1 MIFQILFLPLLALG
15 SEISL
20 SFGGTG
26 IEVINQLQFKFSMD
40 NLIIKDVKDNL
51 VSLEIPDKTT
61 REIVGEPD
69 LPVLREF
76 VAIPHR
82 GDWKVV
88 VEDVVTKK
96 HDLDGKKIIPSK
108 GPLLMTQDPNDIP
121 LQFGSKYSTDD
132 YLPTA
137 LLHPQHTMRDV
148 HGLILEINPIRY
160 KALSGELEIVVS
172 CSVKL
177 VSSDLPTDQASKIV
191 DATFYDLY
199 NFHYINF
206 RYYTKSFIKGDNL
219 GRMAI
224 FYDSKFKD
232 SATKFAATKKGVL
245 KDTMLN
251 ECSGSASSIK
261 DQIKTYYG
269 ESDGLTYVVL
279 FGRSCP
285 TFNCQTSRRECDV
298 QYAQLSSDENDMTLD
313 VFVSRIAANQQ
324 SEVDAQLDKFVA
336 YETTAK
342 NSTKNSTNDDWEHW
356 TAGLALDLIGDEYKF
371 MHRNLDKMTAFGF
384 TKAEFMTDA
393 SATSQQVYK
402 DWNQGMGIYFYIGH
416 GSGTAWNCPQRTG
429 GMTERDIT
437 NQLHNS
443 KMYPFVLECSCLN
456 GGFKKQTT
464 CFAQAMMSK
473 VDGGAISMYSS
484 APEAQSSSPKDLQSG
499 AVDALT
505 SKSATRVGPIYYAG
519 IMYAY
524 KLKPSQCKY
533 TLQGYNMF
541 GDPSIQLNFLK

>member
-1 MIFQILFLPLLALG
+1 MLAFAGEL
-15 SEISL
+15 SM

-26 IEVINQLQFKFSMD
+26 IEVVDRLKFKFSMD
-40 NLIIKDVKDNL
+40 NLIIKDVKDDL
-51 VSLEIPDKTT
+51 VRLEIPDTTT
-61 REIVGEPD
+61 REIVAEPD

-76 VAIPHR
+76 VALPHR
-82 GDWKVV
+82 GHWNVV

-96 HDLDGKKIIPSK
+96 HDLAGKRIIPSK
-108 GPLLMTQDPNDIP
+108 GVLLMTQDPKNIP
-121 LQFGSKYSTDD
+121 LEFGSKYASDD

-160 KALSGELEIVVS
+160 KALSGELELVVS
-172 CSVKL
+172 CNIKL
-177 VSSDLPTDQASKIV
+177 VSSDLHTDQASKVV
-191 DATFYDLY
+191 DSTFYDLY
-199 NFHYINF
+199 KFHYINF
-206 RYYTKSFIKGDNL
+206 EYYTKSFIKGDDL

-232 SATKFAATKKGVL
+232 SATQFAATKKGVL
-245 KDTMLN
+245 KDTMLS
-251 ECSGSASSIK
+251 ECGSSASSIK
-261 DQIKTYYG
+261 NKIKQYYG
-269 ESDGLTYVVL
+269 ESDSLTYVVL

-324 SEVDAQLDKFVA
+324 SEVDAQLNKFAA
-336 YETTAK
+336 YEALGQNATHNT
-342 NSTKNSTNDDWEHW
+342 TNDDWKHW
-356 TAGLALDLIGDEYKF
+356 TAGLALDLIGDEYKY
-371 MHRNLDKMTAFGF
+371 MHRNLDKMTSFGF
-384 TKAEFMTDA
+384 TKADYMTDA
-393 SATSQQVYK
+393 QATSQQVYK
-402 DWNQGMGIYFYIGH
+402 DWNNGMGIYFYIGH

-429 GMTERDIT
+429 GMTERDIS

-456 GGFKKQTT
+456 GGFKKETT

-541 GDPSIQLNFLK
+541 GDPSLQLIFLRS